1 MRLTFL
7 FLLVLFAVFGDNDK
21 MKISKKL
28 MMSSLAASVIAVGAT
43 GCSTTTDT
51 GAIGVDRN
59 QLLVVSDQQVQQL
72 SNQAFQQEIAAAR
85 AKGLLDTNPAQLARL
100 QKMSQRLIAQTGAY
114 RSDARQWPWEVH
126 VIKSNELNAHVFP
139 GGKIVFY
146 SGIIDRLSLTDAEIA
161 AIMGHEMAHAL
172 REHTRERLSREV
184 ATQTGIGIAAS
195 VLGLS
200 QGQAQLAGLAGDLG
214 ISRPNSRTQETEADL
229 MGLELMARAGYDP
242 NAAVSLWRKM
252 QSAGGRGEPPQFLS
266 THPVSSTRI
275 ATIQSLL
282 PRVMP
287 LYQQSRYR

>member
-1 MRLTFL
+1 MRLNFL

-72 SNQAFQQEIAAAR
+72 SKQAFQQEIAAAR

-100 QKMSQRLIAQTGAY
+100 KKISQRLIAQTGAY
-114 RSDARQWPWEVH
+114 RNDARQWAWEVH
-126 VIKSNELNAHVFP
+126 VIKSNELNAHVLP

-242 NAAVSLWRKM
+242 NAAISLWRKM
-252 QSAGGRGEPPQFLS
+252 QSASGRGEPPQFLS

-287 LYQQSRYR
+287 LYQQSRSR

>member
-1 MRLTFL
+1 MRLNFL

-28 MMSSLAASVIAVGAT
+28 MMSSLAASVITVGAT

-72 SNQAFQQEIAAAR
+72 SKQAFQQEIAAAR

-100 QKMSQRLIAQTGAY
+100 QKISQRLIAQTGAY
-114 RSDARQWPWEVH
+114 RNDARQWAWEVH
-126 VIKSNELNAHVFP
+126 VIKSNELNAHVLP

-146 SGIIDRLSLTDAEIA
+146 SGIIDRLNLTDAEIA

-242 NAAVSLWRKM
+242 NAAISLWRKM
-252 QSAGGRGEPPQFLS
+252 QSASGRGEPPQFLS

-287 LYQQSRYR
+287 LYQQSRSR

>member
-1 MRLTFL
+1 MRLNLL

-100 QKMSQRLIAQTGAY
+100 QKISQRLIAQTGAY

-126 VIKSNELNAHVFP
+126 VIKSNELNAHVLP

-200 QGQAQLAGLAGDLG
+200 QGQTQLAGLAGDLG
-214 ISRPNSRTQETEADL
+214 ISRPHSRTQETEADL

-242 NAAVSLWRKM
+242 NAAISLWRKM
-252 QSAGGRGEPPQFLS
+252 QSASGRGEPPQFLS